1 MRDTHW
7 NPRFV
12 QLSLD
17 LAGRLLSVRASC
29 TSHSVDCWPEAQLT
43 LLTPPT
49 PSPTTSSLTS
59 SSYSPPSGRHLATF
73 HLLKHIL
80 TNSVPLEAVFHTTPF
95 TSTTNAPRP
104 ENWPQVQQYFSKLR
118 SLIFISRRA
127 SPPPPPPLP
136 PPPLPQSPLPSAA
149 IFNPF
154 TMLPSATLP
163 LLLLAQPSQCFIPT
177 SSMPIL
183 TAPTPSLLPLTG
195 NLLMDILAL
204 TSPPPQVPL
213 RIPHLPTSLT
223 FPQATLQQLMS
234 PAPPQLPQVASEQ
247 RTQKNCFNHLQV
259 VCFKDEAKTRFMC
272 SKCSKQWTSMK
283 GAITFVVIMSHQTTP
298 TMEVVVAA
306 AATAPTVT
314 EGATWSSQRCIT
326 LRPGA
331 NVLLE
336 LFPQACADCAL
347 HGEVRLSPPK
357 WYPEEVD
364 KFRIGWLMLAALE
377 NPDWDR
383 VLRNLFVNIHR
394 TFYKNVIFWEQQF
407 DRRRRPGH
415 PTGRH
420 DNTKCLACLNG
431 MCVSAIGQPVDQS
444 RALNG
449 ESAGQT
455 SQSECSPACKRRLIP
470 PTKNDLKQLENVSSS
485 TNF

>member
-29 TSHSVDCWPEAQLT
+29 TSHSVDCWPEAQLS
-43 LLTPPT
+43 LLTPP
-49 PSPTTSSLTS
+49 SQDPTTTSLPS
-59 SSYSPPSGRHLATF
+59 SSSSSSPPSGRHLVTF

-95 TSTTNAPRP
+95 AATTNTPSP
-104 ENWPQVQQYFSKLR
+104 DYWPQVQQYFSKLR

-127 SPPPPPPLP
+127 STPPPLP
-136 PPPLPQSPLPSAA
+136 LPPLPQSPLPSAA
-149 IFNPF
+149 LFNPL
-154 TMLPSATLP
+154 TLLPSTALP
-163 LLLLAQPSQCFIPT
+163 LLLLTQPNQCFIPT
-177 SSMPIL
+177 SSMPVL

-195 NLLMDILAL
+195 NLLMDILTL
-204 TSPPPQVPL
+204 TSPPPQMPL
-213 RIPHLPTSLT
+213 RMPPLPTPLT
-223 FPQATLQQLMS
+223 FPQATLQHLMS
-234 PAPPQLPQVASEQ
+234 PAPPQLSQVVGEQ
-247 RTQKNCFNHLQV
+247 RAQQNSFTHLQV

-298 TMEVVVAA
+298 TMEMVV
-306 AATAPTVT
+306 TAPTAT
-314 EGATWSSQRCIT
+314 EGATWSSQRCVT

-364 KFRIGWLMLAALE
+364 K
-377 NPDWDR
+377 

-431 MCVSAIGQPVDQS
+431 MCVSAIGQPTNQS
-444 RALNG
+444 RPLNG

-470 PTKNDLKQLENVSSS
+470 STKSDLKRLENISSS
-485 TNF
+485 TTF